1 MSPNPLVWAPS
12 LLAAD
17 FGAFADAVRR
27 CGDAGIDW
35 FHFDVMDGHF
45 VPNLTFGAGVV
56 ASLRKVAPAATF
68 DVHLMVTNP
77 DAHIAGF
84 VAAGADAITVHAE
97 VAPHLQRTL
106 AAIGAA
112 GCRAGVALN
121 PSTGLAPLSYVWDDI
136 DLVLVMT
143 VNPGFGGQ
151 SFLPAAARKVAEL
164 DAIRRERGLSF
175 RISVDGGVDPRTAP
189 GLVGDGADVL
199 VAGTA
204 LMCHPDGPAAGL
216 AALRASIGN
225 R

>member
-17 FGAFADAVRR
+17 FGRFAEAVQS
-27 CGDAGIDW
+27 CAAAGIDW

-56 ASLRKVAPAATF
+56 GALRSVAPAAFF
-68 DVHLMVTNP
+68 DVHLMVANP
-77 DAHIAGF
+77 DAHIDGF
-84 VAAGADAITVHAE
+84 VGAGANAITVHAE

-106 AAIGAA
+106 ATIRAS
-112 GCRAGVALN
+112 GCLAGVALN
-121 PSTGLAPLSYVWDDI
+121 PSTGLGPLTYVWDDV

-151 SFLPAAARKVAEL
+151 AFLESAARKVAEL
-164 DAIRRERGLSF
+164 SEVRRQLGLTF

-189 GLVGDGADVL
+189 GLVADGADVL

-204 LMCHPDGPAAGL
+204 LMGHPAGPAAGL
-216 AALRASIGN
+216 DALRASLVV

>member
-1 MSPNPLVWAPS
+1 VSPNPLILSPS

-17 FGAFADAVRR
+17 FGDFAGAVRR
-27 CGDAGIDW
+27 CAEAGIDW
-35 FHFDVMDGHF
+35 YHFDVMDGHF

-56 ASLRKVAPAATF
+56 RALRPVAADACF

-77 DAHIAGF
+77 DAHVAGF
-84 VAAGADAITVHAE
+84 VDAGANAITIHVEAA
-97 VAPHLQRTL
+97 VHLQRTL
-106 AAIGAA
+106 STIRAA
-112 GCRAGVALN
+112 GCLAGVALN
-121 PSTGLAPLSYVWDDI
+121 PATGLEPLAYVWDDI

-151 SFLPAAARKVAEL
+151 AFLPSAARKVAEL
-164 DAIRRERGLSF
+164 DALRRERGLSF

-189 GLVGDGADVL
+189 GLVADGADVL

-204 LMCHPDGPAAGL
+204 LMGHPAGPGAGL
-216 AALRASIGN
+216 AALRESVVS